1 MRFKKKMVN
10 KIKTIREE
18 QELSQQNLT
27 KKIGVS
33 RQTIY
38 YLEKNAYNPS
48 LEIIRKLIK
57 VLNKKFEQIFFE
69 EPVIKDKLESLSL
82 KKLKEIAQNVGIS
95 YEKLASLSEISEE
108 ELTKNF
114 TKKTLDKVSSELEV
128 NFEVLFEM

>member
-1 MRFKKKMVN
+1 MN

-18 QELSQQNLT
+18 QDLSQQKLT

-33 RQTIY
+33 RQTVY

-57 VLNKKFEQIFFE
+57 VLDKKFEQIFYE
-69 EPVIKDKLESLSL
+69 EPVIKDKLETLSL

-114 TKKTLDKVSSELEV
+114 TKKNLDKVSSELEV
-128 NFEVLFEM
+128 NFEDLFEM

>member
-1 MRFKKKMVN
+1 MN

-18 QELSQQNLT
+18 QDLSQQKLT

-57 VLNKKFEQIFFE
+57 VLDKKFEQIFYE
-69 EPVIKDKLESLSL
+69 EPVIKDKLETLSL

-114 TKKTLDKVSSELEV
+114 TKKNLDKVSSELEV
-128 NFEVLFEM
+128 NFEDLFEM

>member
-1 MRFKKKMVN
+1 MVN

-18 QELSQQNLT
+18 QDLSQQKLI

-57 VLNKKFEQIFFE
+57 VLDKKFEQIFYE

-82 KKLKEIAQNVGIS
+82 RKLKEIAQNVGIS